1 MGDRAAVEVRGTWL
15 ARLSAVMAI
24 LASIFFLL
32 VPAYESHRLTAG
44 SGGGVV
50 VQRGDGKTLL
60 QHEGLRAVVLLAL
73 PPAIAGA
80 ALLPRKRRTVVIV
93 RAATAISILAFSVIG
108 AASIGM
114 FFIPSGVLMA
124 LAAVAAAR
132 S

>member
-1 MGDRAAVEVRGTWL
+1 M
-15 ARLSAVMAI
+15 
-24 LASIFFLL
+24 
-32 VPAYESHRLTAG
+32 
-44 SGGGVV
+44 V